1 MMKSIL
7 LTGGAGFIGSNFVE
21 LAIERGHKVVVLD
34 ALTYAGHPE
43 NLENLKGVNSSNY
56 LFVKGNI
63 LDRELAL
70 KLLREHQIDWFLNF
84 AAESHVDKSITGPAA
99 FVETNI
105 MGTFQLLS
113 AAKDYF
119 DSLSGAKKTDFRYLQ
134 VST

>member
-1 MMKSIL
+1 MKSIL

-34 ALTYAGHPE
+34 ALTYAG
-43 NLENLKGVNSSNY
+43 NLESLENIKGATLSNY
-56 LFVKGNI
+56 VFIKGNI
-63 LDRELAL
+63 LDRELAA
-70 KLLREHQIDWFLNF
+70 KLLREHKIDWFLNF

-99 FVETNI
+99 FVETNV

-119 DSLSGAKKTDFRYLQ
+119 DSLAG
-134 VST
+134 